1 MAGEQVEALEKFEA
15 SAQAWLTDD
24 DAPALAVLRLLAKEL
39 DAEPT
44 AALAGQYGLTYRNL
58 LRRKP
63 PVAPEKDEAA
73 AAMERAMGGEPPAQ

>member
-1 MAGEQVEALEKFEA
+1 MAGRQVEALDKFEA
-15 SAQAWLTDD
+15 SAESWLTDD
-24 DAPALAVLRLLAKEL
+24 DAPALAVLRLLAEEL

-63 PVAPEKDEAA
+63 AAAPEKDAA
-73 AAMERAMGGEPPAQ
+73 QAAMDAALGGESPVP